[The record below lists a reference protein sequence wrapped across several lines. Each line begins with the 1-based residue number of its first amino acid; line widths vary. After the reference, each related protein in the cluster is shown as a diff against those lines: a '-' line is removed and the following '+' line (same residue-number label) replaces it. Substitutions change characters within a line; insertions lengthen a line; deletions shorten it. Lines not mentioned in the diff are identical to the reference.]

1 MSLRDLGLLAGLL
14 FFIALMLGTCAWNYS
29 VWTECRENGSSVMYC
44 LRMVMR

>member
-1 MSLRDLGLLAGLL
+1 MFLRDLAPLWGMLV
-14 FFIALMLGTCAWNYS
+14 FIALVLGTCAWNYS